1 MDMEHLS
8 KSQIVL
14 LTLLVSFVTS
24 IATGIVTVSLMDQ
37 APPAIAQT
45 VNRIIERTVE
55 KVVSSGQSAAA
66 TVVTQ
71 EKTIVVKESDLIS
84 QAVHR
89 VEPSIVRLYSS
100 AVESPVFLGLGIVVD
115 GSGTIVSDSAELAGA
130 ETAMAELA
138 DKTHVRAFVSSSD
151 VNSGLVFFVTATTTV
166 DGKPVVWAPL
176 SIAGR
181 HAMLGE
187 TVVALAGKSVARIAA
202 GLVTMLAPAPDEA
215 SPQTIET
222 DIAPDFILSGSP
234 LIDTDGS
241 LLGISTGVSRAVS
254 PAGFISASVLIKP
267 EEKKIPTKTN

>member
-55 KVVSSGQSAAA
+55 KVVPSGQTAAS
-66 TVVTQ
+66 VVTK
-71 EKTIVVKESDLIS
+71 EKTVVVKESDLIS

-89 VEPSIVRLYSS
+89 IEPSVVRLYAS
-100 AVESPVFLGLGIVVD
+100 AAENPVFLGLGVVVD
-115 GSGTIVSDSAELAGA
+115 GSGTIVSDGAALAGA

-138 DKTHVRAFVSSSD
+138 DKTRVRAYVSSGD
-151 VNSGLVFFVTATTTV
+151 VPSGLVYFATATTTV
-166 DGKPVVWAPL
+166 EGKPVVWVPL

-187 TVVALAGKSVARIAA
+187 TVVALAGKTVARIAA
-202 GLVTMLAPAPDEA
+202 GIITMLAPAPDEA

-222 DIAPDFILSGSP
+222 DIAPEAILSGSP

-241 LLGISTGVSRAVS
+241 LLGISTSVSRSVS
-254 PAGFISASVLIKP
+254 PAGFISASVLIRP
-267 EEKKIPTKTN
+267 QEKKTSTKTN